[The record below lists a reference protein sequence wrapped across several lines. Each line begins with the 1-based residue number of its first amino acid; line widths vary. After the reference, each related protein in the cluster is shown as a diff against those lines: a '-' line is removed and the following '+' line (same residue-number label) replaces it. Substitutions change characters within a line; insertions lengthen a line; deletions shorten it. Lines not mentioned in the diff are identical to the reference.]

1 MTALRDL
8 SPQLPTARWG
18 TDWRRGIALRFQ
30 DRTRFSPSRPS
41 ARRFAPCSASR
52 LRRALTA
59 ALPRA
64 ALSDGQSRP
73 GKKDED
79 SLMNTSTISLIAH
92 FADGSERPATGEE
105 IIAVARD
112 YMSRRVR
119 RGTQL
124 GSPKAAREFLSLKL
138 GTLEREVFAVI
149 FLDKRHRLIT
159 YQEMFQGTIDGASV
173 HPREVVKE
181 ALKQNAAAVILAHPH
196 PSGVAEPSQADE
208 LITKRLKDALDL
220 VDIRVLDHIIIAGGD
235 AISLSER
242 GLL

>member
-1 MTALRDL
+1 VISESHAVLAVKAVRATLRAVL
-8 SPQLPTARWG
+8 RESAAPSPDGCAAACHLLG
-18 TDWRRGIALRFQ
+18 
-30 DRTRFSPSRPS
+30 
-41 ARRFAPCSASR
+41 
-52 LRRALTA
+52 RAIPPA
-59 ALPRA
+59 
-64 ALSDGQSRP
+64 Q
-73 GKKDED
+73 KDED

-124 GSPKAAREFLSLKL
+124 GSPKATREFLSLKL

-149 FLDKRHRLIT
+149 FLDKRHRLIS

-208 LITKRLKDALDL
+208 LITRRLKDALDL
-220 VDIRVLDHIIIAGGD
+220 VDIRVLDHIIIAGGE
-235 AISLSER
+235 ATSFAER